1 MDIVTVYLGVEREVC
16 AVARSG
22 KEEPLYEEELY
33 PDLSAEYINKLE
45 THIEHLG
52 DVSLPI
58 QNFSAIKK
66 LRHEPNL
73 WELIAKPVR
82 LFFFFVGHKQ
92 VVITNGFI
100 KKRNDT
106 PRKHIDKARKLMEDY
121 RREI

>member
-1 MDIVTVYLGVEREVC
+1 MDIVRVYPGLEREVW

-22 KEEPLYEEELY
+22 REEPLYEEELY

-45 THIEHLG
+45 TRIEHLG
-52 DVSLPI
+52 DVSPPI
-58 QNFSAIKK
+58 QNSSAIKK

-92 VVITNGFI
+92 IVITNGFV

-106 PRKHIDKARKLMEDY
+106 ERRHIDKARRLMEDY